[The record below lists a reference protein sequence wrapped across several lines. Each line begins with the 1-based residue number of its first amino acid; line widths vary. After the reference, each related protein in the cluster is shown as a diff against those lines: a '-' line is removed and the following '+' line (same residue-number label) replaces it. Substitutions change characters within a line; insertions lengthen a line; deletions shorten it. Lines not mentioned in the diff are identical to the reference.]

1 MTHYFSK
8 PENIIQNRRE
18 FSFRFL
24 GIQSTFTVDDGIF
37 SKDKADFGSLLL
49 VEEVIKRQESGAIL
63 DLGSGYGL
71 MSILVAQHLKDV
83 KITGIEINPRA
94 LDCAQVSAAKSNLE
108 ISFIEGDA
116 TKDVRGLYDVVI
128 TNPPIRAGK
137 EVVFSFLK
145 TAHDH
150 LKLNGRLYFV
160 IRRQQGVA
168 SAVKYIQDQFESV
181 ERCLLKKGYEVW
193 LAQNPLTSL
202 D

>member
-37 SKDKADFGSLLL
+37 SKNQADFGSLLL
-49 VEEVIKRQESGAIL
+49 VEEVIKRHESGSLL

-71 MSILVAQHLKDV
+71 MSILLKQHLPQLEV
-83 KITGIEINPRA
+83 SGIEINPRA
-94 LDCAQVSAAKSNLE
+94 VDCAQVSAKHLKLE
-108 ISFIEGDA
+108 VIFSEGDA
-116 TKDVRGLYDVVI
+116 CLDVEGKFDVII

-137 EVVFSFLK
+137 EIVFRFLSV
-145 TAHDH
+145 AHDH
-150 LKLNGRLYFV
+150 LKDDGRLYFV

-168 SAVKYIQDQFESV
+168 SAVKYIQDQFTSV
-181 ERCLLKKGYEVW
+181 ERCILKKGYEVW
-193 LAQNPLTSL
+193 IAKNPLTSKT
-202 D
+202 